1 MGVAHRVMTMNT
13 VQHVPCRMFWQ
24 HGMHKVLM
32 AIQAGTLSH
41 AAIAIFNPDR
51 FRKTSGRK
59 SQRVKQAVVG
69 LGNPFAK
76 KIVRQMAI
84 IATGDRMVAGFFP
97 RAIVRLHDVTV
108 RAGLGVVGEIG
119 SAATVIEG
127 EHSQPEH
134 GAYRA
139 GCNQRRQSMPMQ
151 LTGGRPGICVCF
163 YCTRAAH
170 AYVLAIRKNDCP
182 LI

>member
-1 MGVAHRVMTMNT
+1 
-13 VQHVPCRMFWQ
+13 
-24 HGMHKVLM
+24 M

-51 FRKTSGRK
+51 FRKISGRK

-69 LGNPFAK
+69 LGDPFAK

-97 RAIVRLHDVTV
+97 RVVVRLHDVTV
-108 RAGLGVVGEIG
+108 RAGLGIVGKIG

-139 GCNQRRQSMPMQ
+139 GCYHRQRSIATQ
-151 LTGGRPGICVCF
+151 LTIGRPGFCVCF

-170 AYVLAIRKNDCP
+170 ADFLRFGKTTALSNKRPVGLEYSGVSFW
-182 LI
+182 